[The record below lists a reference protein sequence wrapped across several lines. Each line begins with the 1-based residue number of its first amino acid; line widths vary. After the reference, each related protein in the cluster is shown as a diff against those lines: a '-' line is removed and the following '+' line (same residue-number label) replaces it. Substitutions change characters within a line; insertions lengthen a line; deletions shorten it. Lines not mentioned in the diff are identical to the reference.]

1 MITATDIAYYYSDG
15 QIGGSGTNC
24 LPQQSLG
31 GDPSNCAVPSSINN
45 LFPSLTTEQTQQ
57 GRIDY
62 RCFYIFNNSLTDD
75 LPSSDIYFDTEYD
88 ATPQLQIGVNITNDT
103 QKITVAGTP
112 SSGSIVL
119 SFDSVST
126 ASISFG
132 GSVTQFA
139 TNIQAALNALA
150 SLSGVQV
157 VGENLF
163 TYQTYTITF
172 AGNDGSRY
180 QPLVQLVSNSLSG
193 APSITISK
201 IINGSPINTI
211 APVIASGLNPPAGIN
226 FYSTSASERL
236 TVGYLK
242 ATEAFPV
249 WIKRTIPSGT
259 SPSDLSGG
267 NFRLQGV
274 PF

>member
-1 MITATDIAYYYSDG
+1 MITDTDIAYYYSDG

-24 LPQQSLG
+24 LPEQSLG
-31 GDPSNCAVPSSINN
+31 GDPSNCPVTTTINN

-62 RCFYIFNNSLTDD
+62 RCFYVFNNSLTDN
-75 LPSSDIYFDTEYD
+75 LPSTAIYFDTEYD
-88 ATPQLQIGVNITNDT
+88 AIPQLQIGVNINNDI
-103 QKITVAGTP
+103 QKIIVSGTP

-119 SFDSVST
+119 SFDAVST
-126 ASISFG
+126 GSISFG
-132 GSVTQFA
+132 GSVAQFA
-139 TNIQAALNALA
+139 TNIQNALNGLA
-150 SLSGVQV
+150 ALSGVQV

-180 QPLVQLVSNSLSG
+180 QPLVQLVSNSLDGS
-193 APSITISK
+193 PFITISK
-201 IINGSPINTI
+201 TINGSPINTI
-211 APVIASGLNPPAGIN
+211 APVITSGLNPPAGIN
-226 FYSTSASERL
+226 FYNTSTNDRL
-236 TVGYLK
+236 LVGNLK
-242 ATEAFPV
+242 ATEAFPI

-259 SPSDLSGG
+259 APSDLSGG
-267 NFRLQGV
+267 KFRLQGV